1 MLDAILVGGY
11 LCAYITAAAV
21 GLVNCELYKDWKAEQ
36 EQERESAVVYKF
48 DDEGDITTGADADL
62 PEIVVVTD

>member
-21 GLVNCELYKDWKAEQ
+21 GLVNCEAYKDWKAEQ
-36 EQERESAVVYKF
+36 EQKQKPAVVYTF
-48 DDEGDITTGADADL
+48 GDPAALTSADAPAAPD
-62 PEIVVVTD
+62 IVIVTD